1 MSCLQES
8 QLARFH
14 QELAVARSFS
24 GKHYDDDDAFED
36 DDGEAYEDEDE
47 PPATDHREEHLGR
60 MSEIG
65 RATGQC
71 TVVTSAFQYLDSY
84 CLTRCIIII
93 IQSFP
98 IPLPGSGWKKDSQS
112 TRVHECKVSI
122 LRTQSNSPTI
132 LSHGLVHMPP
142 GPDCHLHMR
151 RLRHLRMPTSLVHAR
166 TSATSLVHAHTFLAV
181 FVGIKLRIWSFGFR
195 VLGVSGFSGF
205 RGGVVMT

>member
-142 GPDCHLHMR
+142 ASSLISCLHFAEDSRGPLPPNFRWH
-151 RLRHLRMPTSLVHAR
+151 
-166 TSATSLVHAHTFLAV
+166 
-181 FVGIKLRIWSFGFR
+181 FVLSPYGCIVKWI
-195 VLGVSGFSGF
+195 
-205 RGGVVMT
+205 